1 MSNEN
6 VDAKVL
12 ALLSET
18 PLGVFVD
25 ALRTGE
31 IHEPPSDPIAP
42 NETVIG
48 ELNDREKA
56 LWSAFN
62 LLRKKAS
69 EISETNNKT
78 VNEAIQNGVEV
89 NVLEAKLNRLEYD
102 AVGCT
107 LNCLGE
113 LMWCFIRKRIGAPA
127 IDCDNVGIRKG
138 YKVVAFPSQH
148 HEIGGITLLKTI
160 FR

>member
-56 LWSAFN
+56 LWSAIS
-62 LLRKKAS
+62 LLIKKAG
-69 EISETNNKT
+69 EISENNNKT
-78 VNEAIQNGVEV
+78 VNEAMQNCVEV
-89 NVLEAKLNRLEYD
+89 NVLEAKLNKVEYD
-102 AVGCT
+102 STACT

-113 LMWCFIRKRIGAPA
+113 LMWCFIKKRIGAPA
-127 IDCDNVGIRKG
+127 IYCDNMGIRNG
-138 YKVVAFPSQH
+138 FKVVSYSSQPGKR
-148 HEIGGITLLKTI
+148 ESFSLLEITL
-160 FR
+160 R

>member
-56 LWSAFN
+56 LWSAFQ

-69 EISETNNKT
+69 EISQTNNKT
-78 VNEAIQNGVEV
+78 VAEAMQNGVEV
-89 NVLEAKLNRLEYD
+89 NVLEAKLNRFEYD
-102 AVGCT
+102 AVSCT
-107 LNCLGE
+107 LMYLGE

-127 IDCDNVGIRKG
+127 IDCDEMGIRNG
-138 YKVVAFPSQH
+138 FKVVSSSSQPGERQSFSLL
-148 HEIGGITLLKTI
+148 EIAL
-160 FR
+160 R